1 MNLADQDYIIAM
13 QLASQGESI
22 MLVSEKG
29 IGKCTLTSEFPTK
42 HRGTKGVKC
51 YKITEKTGQLVG
63 AKAVNK
69 DDQVMLINTEG
80 IVIRIRVNETALSSR
95 ITSGVK
101 LIDLK
106 DNEVVASIAKVRK
119 DVIMNEEEAAA
130 EDQSEASQEET
141 SDSEETK

>member
-1 MNLADQDYIIAM
+1 
-13 QLASQGESI
+13 
-22 MLVSEKG
+22 
-29 IGKCTLTSEFPTK
+29 
-42 HRGTKGVKC
+42 
-51 YKITEKTGQLVG
+51 
-63 AKAVNK
+63 
-69 DDQVMLINTEG
+69 MLINTEG

-130 EDQSEASQEET
+130 EDQSEDSQEET